1 MTGWGLLWGVEE
13 TGAVILLG
21 GGSSVLTLA
30 VSAASAAFP
39 SLHSCGSPITPLQ
52 HMTMPSSGE
61 AKEQRGNVKSRQVL
75 DVLQSM
81 SEQRANVAHEPSASY
96 EDRVKSLLNFDH

>member
-13 TGAVILLG
+13 TVAVILLG

-61 AKEQRGNVKSRQVL
+61 AKEQRGNVKVAKYL
-75 DVLQSM
+75 M
-81 SEQRANVAHEPSASY
+81 SLSP
-96 EDRVKSLLNFDH
+96 